1 MTRETVAQRNARFE
15 AEHEERLSREVAE
28 YPQRLMT
35 VLSRVADA
43 YFDLDVRDNKFRVD
57 DRNTSVWWNLA
68 YAHSSMSQE
77 RLEDLEYTL
86 DRKDAEAAEAKRK
99 DELARSAFNKLS
111 KEEQA
116 ALGLSSR
123 FNW

>member
-1 MTRETVAQRNARFE
+1 MARETVAQRNARFE
-15 AEHEERLSREVAE
+15 VELEARLSREVAE
-28 YPQRLMT
+28 YPQRMMA
-35 VLSRVADA
+35 VLARAADA
-43 YFDLDVRDNKFRVD
+43 YFDLTVRDNKFRVD
-57 DRNTSVWWNLA
+57 DRNNSDFWDLA
-68 YAHSSMSQE
+68 YAHSSNSQE

-99 DELARSAFNKLS
+99 DELARNAFNKLS
-111 KEEQA
+111 KEEQQ

>member
-1 MTRETVAQRNARFE
+1 MTRETAAQRNTRFDAELE
-15 AEHEERLSREVAE
+15 ARLSKEVAE

-35 VLSRVADA
+35 VLTRSVADA
-43 YFDLDVRDNKFRVD
+43 FDLAVSDNKFRVE
-57 DRNTSVWWNLA
+57 DRNNSVWWNLA

-77 RLEDLEYTL
+77 RMEDLEYTL
-86 DRKDAEAAEAKRK
+86 DRKDAESAEAKRK

-111 KEEQA
+111 KEEQQ

>member
-1 MTRETVAQRNARFE
+1 MARETVAQRNARFE
-15 AEHEERLSREVAE
+15 AEQEERLSKEVAE

-35 VLSRVADA
+35 VLTRSVADA
-43 YFDLDVRDNKFRVD
+43 FELTVADNKFRVD
-57 DRNTSVWWNLA
+57 DRNNSVRWHLA
-68 YAHSSMSQE
+68 YAHSVMSQE
-77 RLEDLEYTL
+77 RLEDLEHTL

-99 DELARSAFNKLS
+99 DELARSAFNKLT
-111 KEEQA
+111 KEEQQ

>member
-1 MTRETVAQRNARFE
+1 MARETAAQRDARFDSE
-15 AEHEERLSREVAE
+15 RNARLSREVAE

-35 VLSRVADA
+35 VLARATDA
-43 YFDLDVRDNKFRVD
+43 YFELSVSDNKFRVD
-57 DRNTSVWWNLA
+57 DQVNIEYWIMA
-68 YAHSSMSQE
+68 YAHSSNSQE
-77 RLEDLEYTL
+77 RLERLEYTL

-99 DELARSAFNKLS
+99 DELARTAFNKLT
-111 KEEQA
+111 KEEQQ

>member
-1 MTRETVAQRNARFE
+1 MARETAAQRAVRFE
-15 AEHEERLSREVAE
+15 AEHEERLSKEVAE

-35 VLSRVADA
+35 LLTRSVADA
-43 YFDLDVRDNKFRVD
+43 FDLTVSDNKFRVE
-57 DRNTSVWWNLA
+57 DRNNSVWWNLA
-68 YAHSSMSQE
+68 YAHSSESQE

-86 DRKDAEAAEAKRK
+86 DRKDTEAAEAKRK
-99 DELARSAFNKLS
+99 DELARTAFNKLS
-111 KEEQA
+111 KEEQQ